1 LRRENYWKASSKN
14 LNKRSKFAQIPS
26 QFMNTVTNSL
36 LSIVVPLYN
45 EEDNVVLLT
54 QKIRESLSG
63 YSYQIVYVDDFST
76 DKTRKAIKGMDD
88 PKVHLIELKKNY
100 GQSLALAAGIDYAEG
115 EYIITMD
122 GDLQNDPSDIPQML
136 GHAVNDDYDVVT
148 GIRQKRKDS
157 PIKKIPSKIANFLV
171 RRVTQLNIK
180 DNGCAL
186 KVFTKDIA
194 KGLNLYGEMH
204 RFITL
209 LAHLEGAQIKQVPVK
224 HHARHAG
231 VSKYGLERVF
241 KVVADMM
248 LLLFIRKY
256 FQRPIHLFGI
266 FGVLLIILG
275 IFINIYLL
283 IVKLGFGEDI
293 GSRPLLI
300 FGMMFI
306 LGGIQLFTI
315 GIVMELLIRTYY
327 ESQQKRP
334 YRVKKITI
342 GDGKAA

>member
-1 LRRENYWKASSKN
+1 M
-14 LNKRSKFAQIPS
+14 PS
-26 QFMNTVTNSL
+26 ATDAL
-36 LSIVVPLYN
+36 LSIVIPLYN
-45 EEDNVVLLT
+45 EAENVGLLT
-54 QKIRESLSG
+54 QRIHESLDG
-63 YSYQIVYVDDFST
+63 YRYHIVYVDDFST
-76 DKTRKAIKGMDD
+76 DETRSVIKALDD
-88 PKVHLIELKKNY
+88 QKVHLIELKKNY
-100 GQSLALAAGIDYAEG
+100 GQSLALAAGIDYATG
-115 EYIITMD
+115 DYIITMD

-136 GHAVNDDYDVVT
+136 QYALEGEYDLIT

-157 PIKKIPSKIANFLV
+157 LVKKIPSKIANFLV
-171 RRVTQLNIK
+171 RRVTKLDIK

-231 VSKYGLERVF
+231 ASKYGLERVF

-266 FGVLLIILG
+266 FGVLLIFLG
-275 IFINIYLL
+275 VLMEIYLL
-283 IVKLGFGEDI
+283 IVKFGFGEDI
-293 GSRPLLI
+293 GNRPLLI

-334 YRVKKITI
+334 YRIRKISI
-342 GDGKAA
+342 GDRKAA

>member
-1 LRRENYWKASSKN
+1 
-14 LNKRSKFAQIPS
+14 
-26 QFMNTVTNSL
+26 MNIITTDK
-36 LSIVVPLYN
+36 LSIVVPLFN
-45 EEDNVVLLT
+45 EEGNVVLLT
-54 QKIRESLSG
+54 QKIHESLVG
-63 YSYQIVYVDDFST
+63 YTYEIIYVDDFST
-76 DKTRKAIKGMDD
+76 DQTRKRVAQMADE
-88 PKVHLIELKKNY
+88 KVHLIELKKNY
-100 GQSLALAAGIDYAEG
+100 GQSLALAAGIDHASG

-136 GHAVNDDYDVVT
+136 EYAIDDEYDVVT

-157 PIKKIPSKIANFLV
+157 LVKKIPSKIANFLV
-171 RRVTQLNIK
+171 RRVTSLDIK

-194 KGLNLYGEMH
+194 KELNLYGEMH

-224 HHARHAG
+224 HHARNAG

-256 FQRPIHLFGI
+256 LQRPIHLFGI
-266 FGVLLIILG
+266 FGVLLIIVG

-283 IVKLGFGEDI
+283 IVKIGLGQDI
-293 GSRPLLI
+293 GTRPLLI
-300 FGMMFI
+300 FGLMFI
-306 LGGIQLFTI
+306 LAGIQLFTI
-315 GIVMELLIRTYY
+315 GIVLELLIRTYY

-334 YRVKKITI
+334 YRIKKKSV
-342 GDGKAA
+342 GGKTQ

>member
-1 LRRENYWKASSKN
+1 
-14 LNKRSKFAQIPS
+14 
-26 QFMNTVTNSL
+26 MNPITSDL
-36 LSIVVPLYN
+36 LSIVIPLYN

-54 QKIRESLSG
+54 EKINESLSG
-63 YSYQIVYVDDFST
+63 YSYEIIYIDDFST
-76 DKTRKAIKGMDD
+76 DKTRNVIKKISDER
-88 PKVHLIELKKNY
+88 VHLIELKKNY
-100 GQSLALAAGIDYAEG
+100 GQSLALAAGIDHASG

-136 GHAVNDDYDVVT
+136 QYAVSGEYDVVT

-157 PIKKIPSKIANFLV
+157 LVKKIPSKIANFLV
-171 RRVTQLNIK
+171 RRVTKLDIK

-194 KGLNLYGEMH
+194 KDLNLYGEMH

-266 FGVLLIILG
+266 LGVLLIILG
-275 IFINIYLL
+275 VFINIYLL
-283 IVKLGFGEDI
+283 IVKFGIGQDI
-293 GSRPLLI
+293 GTRPLLI
-300 FGMMFI
+300 FGLMFI
-306 LGGIQLFTI
+306 LAGIQLFTI

-334 YRVKKITI
+334 YRIKKITVGGI
-342 GDGKAA
+342 NA

>member
-1 LRRENYWKASSKN
+1 
-14 LNKRSKFAQIPS
+14 
-26 QFMNTVTNSL
+26 MNIITDSL

-45 EEDNVVLLT
+45 EEDNAALLT
-54 QKIRESLSG
+54 KKIHESLEG
-63 YSYQIVYVDDFST
+63 YNYQIIYIDDFST
-76 DKTRKAIKGMDD
+76 DHTRKVVKDLKD
-88 PKVHLIELKKNY
+88 EKVHLIELKKNY
-100 GQSLALAAGIDYAEG
+100 GQSLALAAGIDYAKG

-136 GHAVNDDYDVVT
+136 TYAVSGEYDVVT

-157 PIKKIPSKIANFLV
+157 LVKKIPSKIANFLV
-171 RRVTQLNIK
+171 RRVTKLDIK

-194 KGLNLYGEMH
+194 KDLNLYGEMH

-275 IFINIYLL
+275 FLINIYLL
-283 IVKLGFGEDI
+283 AVKLMGEDI
-293 GSRPLLI
+293 GTRPLLI

-306 LGGIQLFTI
+306 LAGIQLFTI

-327 ESQQKRP
+327 ESQSKRP
-334 YRVKKITI
+334 YRIKKVFV
-342 GDGKAA
+342 GDKAS

>member
-1 LRRENYWKASSKN
+1 
-14 LNKRSKFAQIPS
+14 
-26 QFMNTVTNSL
+26 MNPVTNSL

-45 EEDNVVLLT
+45 EEDNVALLT
-54 QKIRESLSG
+54 QKIHESLVG
-63 YSYQIVYVDDFST
+63 YTYQIIYIDDFST
-76 DKTRKAIKGMDD
+76 DKTRKVTKGLNDD
-88 PKVHLIELKKNY
+88 KVHLIELKKNY

-136 GHAVNDDYDVVT
+136 SYAIDDEYDVVT

-157 PIKKIPSKIANFLV
+157 LVKKIPSKIANFLV
-171 RRVTQLNIK
+171 RRVTKLAIK

-194 KGLNLYGEMH
+194 KELNLYGEMH

-241 KVVADMM
+241 KVIADMM

-266 FGVLLIILG
+266 FGVLLIISG
-275 IFINIYLL
+275 VFINLYLL
-283 IVKLGFGEDI
+283 AVKLMGEDI
-293 GSRPLLI
+293 GSRPLLTV
-300 FGMMFI
+300 GMMFI
-306 LGGIQLFTI
+306 LAGIQLFTI

-327 ESQQKRP
+327 ESQSKRP
-334 YRVKKITI
+334 YRVKTI
-342 GDGKAA
+342 SVGGKSS

>member
-1 LRRENYWKASSKN
+1 MPP
-14 LNKRSKFAQIPS
+14 I
-26 QFMNTVTNSL
+26 TNAL

-45 EEDNVVLLT
+45 EQDNVELLT
-54 QKIRESLSG
+54 QKIHESLKG
-63 YSYQIVYVDDFST
+63 YNYQIIYVDDFST
-76 DKTRKAIKGMDD
+76 DNTKKVVKAMNDD
-88 PKVHLIELKKNY
+88 LVTLIELKKNY
-100 GQSLALAAGIDYAEG
+100 GQSLALAAGIDHAQG
-115 EYIITMD
+115 EFIITMD

-136 GHAVNDDYDVVT
+136 EYAVSGEYDLIT

-157 PIKKIPSKIANFLV
+157 LIKKIPSKIANFLV
-171 RRVTQLNIK
+171 RRVTKLDIK

-186 KVFTKDIA
+186 KIFTKEIA

-209 LAHLEGAQIKQVPVK
+209 LAFLEGAQIKQVPVK

-231 VSKYGLERVF
+231 KSKYGLERVF

-275 IFINIYLL
+275 VLIEIYLL
-283 IVKLGFGEDI
+283 IVKFGFGQDI
-293 GSRPLLI
+293 GTRPLLI

-327 ESQQKRP
+327 ESQSKRP
-334 YRVKKITI
+334 YRIKKITI

>member
-1 LRRENYWKASSKN
+1 
-14 LNKRSKFAQIPS
+14 
-26 QFMNTVTNSL
+26 MNTVTDSL

-45 EEDNVVLLT
+45 EQDNVVLLT
-54 QKIRESLSG
+54 EKIHESLQG
-63 YSYQIVYVDDFST
+63 YTYEIVYVDDFST
-76 DKTRKAIKGMDD
+76 DNTKKVVKAMDD
-88 PKVHLIELKKNY
+88 SQVHLIELKKNY
-100 GQSLALAAGIDYAEG
+100 GQSLALAAGIDYAKG

-122 GDLQNDPSDIPQML
+122 GDLQNDPSDIPSML
-136 GHAVNDDYDVVT
+136 NYAITDEYDVVT

-157 PIKKIPSKIANFLV
+157 LVKKIPSKIANFLV
-171 RRVTQLNIK
+171 RRVTKLDIK

-266 FGVLLIILG
+266 FGVLLIVLG
-275 IFINIYLL
+275 ILINFYLL

-293 GSRPLLI
+293 GNRPLLI

-342 GDGKAA
+342 GAREAA

>member
-1 LRRENYWKASSKN
+1 MNPITP
-14 LNKRSKFAQIPS
+14 AQ
-26 QFMNTVTNSL
+26 

-45 EEDNVVLLT
+45 EVDNVILLT
-54 QKIRESLSG
+54 NKIHESLQG
-63 YSYQIVYVDDFST
+63 YKYQIIYIDDFST
-76 DKTRKAIKGMDD
+76 DGTRKTIEKMDD
-88 PKVHLIELKKNY
+88 EKVHLIVLKKNY

-122 GDLQNDPSDIPQML
+122 GDLQNDPSDIPEML
-136 GHAVNDDYDVVT
+136 QYIISEDYDVVT
-148 GIRQKRKDS
+148 GFRQKRQDS
-157 PIKKIPSKIANFLV
+157 WVKKIPSKIANFLIK
-171 RRVTQLNIK
+171 RVTKLNLK

-186 KVFTKDIA
+186 KVFKKDIA
-194 KGLNLYGEMH
+194 KELNLYGEMH

-224 HHARHAG
+224 HHARHSG

-256 FQRPIHLFGI
+256 FQRPIHFFGI
-266 FGVLLIILG
+266 FGFLLILLG
-275 IFINIYLL
+275 VFINIYLL
-283 IVKLGFGEDI
+283 IVKFGFGEDI
-293 GSRPLLI
+293 GTRPLLM

-306 LGGIQLFTI
+306 LAGIQLFTI

-327 ESQQKRP
+327 ESQKKRP
-334 YRVKKITI
+334 YRIKKIAVGGTS
-342 GDGKAA
+342 G

>member
-1 LRRENYWKASSKN
+1 MQPITPL
-14 LNKRSKFAQIPS
+14 
-26 QFMNTVTNSL
+26 L
-36 LSIVVPLYN
+36 LSVVVPLYN
-45 EEDNVVLLT
+45 EEDNVALLT
-54 QKIRESLSG
+54 QKIHESLVG
-63 YSYQIVYVDDFST
+63 YTYQIIYVDDFSK
-76 DKTRKAIKGMDD
+76 DNTRKVIKGLNDD
-88 PKVHLIELKKNY
+88 RVHLVELKKNY
-100 GQSLALAAGIDYAEG
+100 GQSLALAAGLDYAEG

-136 GHAVNDDYDVVT
+136 HFAVNEDFDVVT

-157 PIKKIPSKIANFLV
+157 LVKKIPSKIANFLV
-171 RRVTQLNIK
+171 RRVTKLDIK

-186 KVFTKDIA
+186 KVFTRDIA
-194 KGLNLYGEMH
+194 KELNLYGEMH

-266 FGVLLIILG
+266 FGVLMIILG

-283 IVKLGFGEDI
+283 IVKLGLGEDI
-293 GSRPLLI
+293 GTRPLLM

-306 LGGIQLFTI
+306 LAGIQLFTI

-334 YRVKKITI
+334 YRIKKVSVGGQTS
-342 GDGKAA
+342 

>member
-1 LRRENYWKASSKN
+1 MK
-14 LNKRSKFAQIPS
+14 P
-26 QFMNTVTNSL
+26 VTDSL

-54 QKIRESLSG
+54 QKIHENLLG
-63 YSYQIVYVDDFST
+63 YRFEIVYVDDFSK
-76 DKTRKAIKGMDD
+76 DATRKTVKDMDD
-88 PKVHLIELKKNY
+88 DKVSLIELKKNY
-100 GQSLALAAGIDYAEG
+100 GQSLALAAGIDYAHG

-122 GDLQNDPSDIPQML
+122 GDLQNDPSDIPHML
-136 GHAVNDDYDVVT
+136 EYAVSGEYDLVT

-157 PIKKIPSKIANFLV
+157 PVKKIPSKIANFLV
-171 RRVTQLNIK
+171 RRVTKLDIK

-186 KVFTKDIA
+186 KVFSRDIA
-194 KGLNLYGEMH
+194 KDLNLYGEMH

-209 LAHLEGAQIKQVPVK
+209 LAYLEGAQIKQVPVK

-231 VSKYGLERVF
+231 ESKYGLERVF

-266 FGVLLIILG
+266 LGVLLIILG
-275 IFINIYLL
+275 VFINIYLL
-283 IVKLGFGEDI
+283 IVKFMGHDI
-293 GSRPLLI
+293 GNRPLLI

-315 GIVMELLIRTYY
+315 GIVLELLIRTYY
-327 ESQQKRP
+327 ESQKKRP
-334 YRVKKITI
+334 YRIKKVYV
-342 GDGKAA
+342 GGKAA

>member
-1 LRRENYWKASSKN
+1 MD
-14 LNKRSKFAQIPS
+14 I
-26 QFMNTVTNSL
+26 VTPSL
-36 LSIVVPLYN
+36 LSVVVPLYN
-45 EEDNVVLLT
+45 EEDNAVLLT
-54 QKIRESLSG
+54 QKIHESLAG
-63 YSYQIVYVDDFST
+63 YTYEIIYIDDFST
-76 DKTRKAIKGMDD
+76 DCTKKVVKDMKDD
-88 PKVHLIELKKNY
+88 KVHLIELKKNY
-100 GQSLALAAGIDYAEG
+100 GQSLALAAGIDYAKG
-115 EYIITMD
+115 EFIITMD
-122 GDLQNDPSDIPQML
+122 GDLQNDPSDIPEML
-136 GHAVNDDYDVVT
+136 SYAIGGEFDLIT

-157 PIKKIPSKIANFLV
+157 LVKKIPSKIANFLV
-171 RRVTQLNIK
+171 RRVTKLDIK

-186 KVFTKDIA
+186 KIFTKDIA
-194 KGLNLYGEMH
+194 KDLNLYGEMH

-266 FGVLLIILG
+266 FGFLMILLGVL
-275 IFINIYLL
+275 INMYLL
-283 IVKLGFGEDI
+283 VVKLGFGEDI
-293 GSRPLLI
+293 GTRPLLM

-306 LGGIQLFTI
+306 LAGIQLFTI

-327 ESQQKRP
+327 ESQNKRP
-334 YRVKKITI
+334 YRVKKISI
-342 GDGKAA
+342 GGTAQ

>member
-1 LRRENYWKASSKN
+1 MKVLTGE
-14 LNKRSKFAQIPS
+14 
-26 QFMNTVTNSL
+26 L

-45 EEDNVVLLT
+45 EQDNVALLT
-54 QKIRESLSG
+54 QKIHESLIG
-63 YSYQIVYVDDFST
+63 YNYQIIYIDDFST
-76 DKTRKAIKGMDD
+76 DATRKVVRNMNDD
-88 PKVHLIELKKNY
+88 KVHLISLKKNY
-100 GQSLALAAGIDYAEG
+100 GQSLALAAGLDYAKG

-136 GHAVNDDYDVVT
+136 SYAISGEYDVIT

-157 PIKKIPSKIANFLV
+157 LVKKIPSKIANFLV
-171 RRVTQLNIK
+171 RRVTKLDIK

-194 KGLNLYGEMH
+194 KDLNLYGEMH

-209 LAHLEGAQIKQVPVK
+209 LAFLEGAQIKQVPIK

-266 FGVLLIILG
+266 FGVLLILLG
-275 IFINIYLL
+275 GLINIYLL
-283 IVKLGFGEDI
+283 VVKLMGEDI
-293 GSRPLLI
+293 GNRPLLI
-300 FGMMFI
+300 FGLMFI
-306 LGGIQLFTI
+306 LAGIQLFTI

-334 YRVKKITI
+334 YRIKNISI
-342 GDGKAA
+342 GDTTQ

>member
-1 LRRENYWKASSKN
+1 
-14 LNKRSKFAQIPS
+14 
-26 QFMNTVTNSL
+26 MNTITQSL

-45 EEDNVVLLT
+45 EQDNVVLLT
-54 QKIRESLSG
+54 EKIHESLQG
-63 YSYQIVYVDDFST
+63 YAYQIVYIDDFST
-76 DKTRKAIKGMDD
+76 DNTRTVVKQMND
-88 PKVHLIELKKNY
+88 PLVHLIELKKNY

-122 GDLQNDPSDIPQML
+122 GDLQNDPSDIPNML
-136 GHAVNDDYDVVT
+136 SFAVNGEYDVVT

-157 PIKKIPSKIANFLV
+157 LVKKIPSKIANFLV
-171 RRVTQLNIK
+171 RRVTKLDIK

-334 YRVKKITI
+334 YRVKKVSI
-342 GDGKAA
+342 GASKAA

>member
-1 LRRENYWKASSKN
+1 MSVITR
-14 LNKRSKFAQIPS
+14 
-26 QFMNTVTNSL
+26 SL

-45 EEDNVVLLT
+45 EQDNVVLLT
-54 QKIRESLSG
+54 QKIHESLVG
-63 YSYQIVYVDDFST
+63 YNYEIIYIDDFST
-76 DKTRKAIKGMDD
+76 DKTRKAIKDMADD
-88 PKVHLIELKKNY
+88 TVHLIELKKNY
-100 GQSLALAAGIDYAEG
+100 GQSLALAAGIDHASG

-136 GHAVNDDYDVVT
+136 AYAITDEYDLVT
-148 GIRQKRKDS
+148 GIRKKRKDS
-157 PIKKIPSKIANFLV
+157 LLKKIPSKIANFLV
-171 RRVTQLNIK
+171 RRVTKLNIK

-186 KVFTKDIA
+186 KIFTKEIA
-194 KGLNLYGEMH
+194 KDLNLYGEMH

-224 HHARHAG
+224 HHARHTG

-241 KVVADMM
+241 KVIADMM

-266 FGVLLIILG
+266 LGVLLIILG
-275 IFINIYLL
+275 GLINVYLL
-283 IVKLGFGEDI
+283 VVKIGLGEDI
-293 GSRPLLI
+293 GNRPLLI
-300 FGMMFI
+300 FGLMFI
-306 LGGIQLFTI
+306 LAGIQLFTI

-334 YRVKKITI
+334 YRIKKISI
-342 GDGKAA
+342 GEKSA

>member
-1 LRRENYWKASSKN
+1 MS
-14 LNKRSKFAQIPS
+14 
-26 QFMNTVTNSL
+26 TVTNSL

-45 EEDNVVLLT
+45 EQDNAVLLT
-54 QKIRESLSG
+54 QKIHESLKD
-63 YSYQIVYVDDFST
+63 YSYEIIYVDDFST
-76 DKTRKAIKGMDD
+76 DNTRKVVKEMNDN
-88 PKVHLIELKKNY
+88 KVHLIELKKNY
-100 GQSLALAAGIDYAEG
+100 GQSLALAAGIDYAKG

-122 GDLQNDPSDIPQML
+122 GDLQNDPSDIPSML
-136 GHAVNDDYDVVT
+136 GFAVTDEFDVVT

-157 PIKKIPSKIANFLV
+157 LVKKIPSKIANFMV
-171 RRVTQLNIK
+171 RRVTKLDIK

-275 IFINIYLL
+275 IFINMYLL

-293 GSRPLLI
+293 GNRPLLI

-334 YRVKKITI
+334 YRVKKITV
-342 GDGKAA
+342 GDGKAS

>member
-1 LRRENYWKASSKN
+1 M
-14 LNKRSKFAQIPS
+14 QI
-26 QFMNTVTNSL
+26 VTNAF

-45 EEDNVVLLT
+45 EEDNVTLLT
-54 QKIRESLSG
+54 EKIHESLNG
-63 YSYQIVYVDDFST
+63 YDYQIIYVDDFST
-76 DKTRKAIKGMDD
+76 DDTRQVIKKMDD
-88 PKVHLIELKKNY
+88 DKVHLIELKKNY
-100 GQSLALAAGIDYAEG
+100 GQSLALAAGIDYATG
-115 EYIITMD
+115 DYIITMD
-122 GDLQNDPSDIPQML
+122 GDLQNDPSDIPKML
-136 GHAVNDDYDVVT
+136 EYAEEGEYDLIT

-157 PIKKIPSKIANFLV
+157 LVKKIPSKIANFLV
-171 RRVTQLNIK
+171 RRVTKLDIK

-186 KVFTKDIA
+186 KVFTKEIA

-209 LAHLEGAQIKQVPVK
+209 LAFLEGAQIKQVPVK
-224 HHARHAG
+224 HHARNAG

-266 FGVLLIILG
+266 FGVFLMILG
-275 IFINIYLL
+275 TLIEMYLL
-283 IVKLGFGEDI
+283 VVKFGFGEDI
-293 GSRPLLI
+293 GTRPLLI
-300 FGMMFI
+300 FGMMLI

-327 ESQQKRP
+327 ESQSKRP
-334 YRVKKITI
+334 YRIKKITI
-342 GDGKAA
+342 GDGQTA

>member
-1 LRRENYWKASSKN
+1 MH
-14 LNKRSKFAQIPS
+14 P
-26 QFMNTVTNSL
+26 VTTSL
-36 LSIVVPLYN
+36 LSLVIPLYN
-45 EEDNVVLLT
+45 EADNVVLLT
-54 QKIRESLSG
+54 QKIHEALEG
-63 YSYQIVYVDDFST
+63 YKYQIIYIDDFST
-76 DKTRKAIKGMDD
+76 DATRKVITDMNDD
-88 PKVHLIELKKNY
+88 KVHLITLKKNY
-100 GQSLALAAGIDYAEG
+100 GQSLALAAGIDYAKG

-122 GDLQNDPSDIPQML
+122 GDLQNDPGDIPQML
-136 GHAVNDDYDVVT
+136 EYAVHQDFDLVT

-157 PIKKIPSKIANFLV
+157 LVKKIPSKIANFLV
-171 RRVTQLNIK
+171 RRVTQLDIK

-186 KVFTKDIA
+186 KIFKKEVAKD
-194 KGLNLYGEMH
+194 LNLYGEMH

-224 HHARHAG
+224 HHARHSG

-266 FGVLLIILG
+266 FGFFLIIIG
-275 IFINIYLL
+275 VFINIYLL
-283 IVKLGFGEDI
+283 IVKFGFGQDI
-293 GSRPLLI
+293 GTRPLLI
-300 FGMMFI
+300 FGLMFI
-306 LGGIQLFTI
+306 LAGIQLFTI

-334 YRVKKITI
+334 YRIRKIFV
-342 GDGKAA
+342 GGKVA

>member
-1 LRRENYWKASSKN
+1 MK
-14 LNKRSKFAQIPS
+14 P
-26 QFMNTVTNSL
+26 VTLSL
-36 LSIVVPLYN
+36 ISIVIPLYN
-45 EEDNVVLLT
+45 EEENVVLLT
-54 QKIRESLSG
+54 NKINESLKG
-63 YSYQIVYVDDFST
+63 YLHQIIYVDDFST
-76 DKTRKAIKGMDD
+76 DNTRKVIKDMKD
-88 PKVHLIELKKNY
+88 PNVHLIALKKNY

-122 GDLQNDPSDIPQML
+122 GDLQNDPQDIPKMMEYVVS
-136 GHAVNDDYDVVT
+136 GEYDVVT

-157 PIKKIPSKIANFLV
+157 LVKKIPSKIANFMV
-171 RRVTQLNIK
+171 RRVTKLDIK

-186 KVFTKDIA
+186 KVFTRDIA
-194 KGLNLYGEMH
+194 KDLNLYGEMH

-224 HHARHAG
+224 HHARNAG

-275 IFINIYLL
+275 FFINIYLL
-283 IVKLGFGEDI
+283 IVKLGYGQDI
-293 GSRPLLI
+293 GNRPLLI

-306 LGGIQLFTI
+306 LAGIQLFTI
-315 GIVMELLIRTYY
+315 GIVLELLIRTYY
-327 ESQQKRP
+327 ESPNKRP
-334 YRVKKITI
+334 YRIKNISV
-342 GDGKAA
+342 GGQSS

>member
-1 LRRENYWKASSKN
+1 
-14 LNKRSKFAQIPS
+14 
-26 QFMNTVTNSL
+26 MNPITFDL

-54 QKIRESLSG
+54 EKIHESLVG
-63 YSYQIVYVDDFST
+63 YSYEIIYIDDFST
-76 DKTRKAIKGMDD
+76 DKTRKVVKDMADEH
-88 PKVHLIELKKNY
+88 VHLIELKKNY
-100 GQSLALAAGIDYAEG
+100 GQSLALAAGIDHASG

-136 GHAVNDDYDVVT
+136 KYAVSGEFDVVT

-157 PIKKIPSKIANFLV
+157 LVKKIPSKIANFLV
-171 RRVTQLNIK
+171 RRVTKLDIK

-194 KGLNLYGEMH
+194 KDLNLYGEMH

-266 FGVLLIILG
+266 LGVLLIIIG

-283 IVKLGFGEDI
+283 IVKFGFGQDI
-293 GSRPLLI
+293 GTRPLLI
-300 FGMMFI
+300 FGLMFI
-306 LGGIQLFTI
+306 LAGIQLFTI

-334 YRVKKITI
+334 YRIKKITV
-342 GDGKAA
+342 GGVNA

>member
-1 LRRENYWKASSKN
+1 MH
-14 LNKRSKFAQIPS
+14 QI
-26 QFMNTVTNSL
+26 TDSL
-36 LSIVVPLYN
+36 LSIVIPLYN
-45 EEDNVVLLT
+45 EEENAVLLT
-54 QKIRESLSG
+54 QKIHESLIG
-63 YSYQIVYVDDFST
+63 YNYQIIYIDDFST
-76 DKTRKAIKGMDD
+76 DNTRKVVKKMNDD
-88 PKVHLIELKKNY
+88 KVHLIELKKNY

-122 GDLQNDPSDIPQML
+122 GDLQNDPSDIPLML
-136 GHAVNDDYDVVT
+136 EYAINDEYDVVT

-157 PIKKIPSKIANFLV
+157 LVKKIPSKIANFLV
-171 RRVTQLNIK
+171 RRVTKMDIK

-194 KGLNLYGEMH
+194 KELNLYGEMH

-224 HHARHAG
+224 HHARNAG

-256 FQRPIHLFGI
+256 FQRPIHFFGI
-266 FGVLLIILG
+266 FGFLMIMLGVL
-275 IFINIYLL
+275 INIYLL
-283 IVKLGFGEDI
+283 IVKWGFGEDI
-293 GSRPLLI
+293 GTRPLLI
-300 FGMMFI
+300 FGLMFI
-306 LGGIQLFTI
+306 LAGIQLFTI

-327 ESQQKRP
+327 ESQKKRP
-334 YRVKKITI
+334 YRIKKTTV
-342 GDGKAA
+342 GGGVA

>member
-1 LRRENYWKASSKN
+1 M
-14 LNKRSKFAQIPS
+14 QII
-26 QFMNTVTNSL
+26 TDSL
-36 LSIVVPLYN
+36 LSVVVPFYN
-45 EEDNVVLLT
+45 EQDNAQLLT
-54 QKIRESLSG
+54 KKIHESLAG
-63 YSYQIVYVDDFST
+63 YNYEIIYVDDFST
-76 DKTRKAIKGMDD
+76 DDTRKVVKAMNDER
-88 PKVHLIELKKNY
+88 VHLIELKKNY
-100 GQSLALAAGIDYAEG
+100 GQSLALAAGIDHAQG

-122 GDLQNDPSDIPQML
+122 GDLQNDPSDIPEML
-136 GHAVNDDYDVVT
+136 GYAVQEEYDVVT

-157 PIKKIPSKIANFLV
+157 LVKKIPSKIANFLV
-171 RRVTQLNIK
+171 RRVTKLDIK

-186 KVFTKDIA
+186 KVFTKEIA

-275 IFINIYLL
+275 GFINLYLL
-283 IVKLGFGEDI
+283 VVKYGFGEDI
-293 GSRPLLI
+293 GNRPLLV

-306 LGGIQLFTI
+306 LAGIQLFTI

-334 YRVKKITI
+334 YRIKKITV
-342 GDGKAA
+342 GGKSA

>member
-1 LRRENYWKASSKN
+1 MN
-14 LNKRSKFAQIPS
+14 L
-26 QFMNTVTNSL
+26 VTSDL

-45 EEDNVVLLT
+45 EEDNVALLT
-54 QKIRESLSG
+54 EKIHESLVG
-63 YSYQIVYVDDFST
+63 YNYEIIYIDDFSKDT
-76 DKTRKAIKGMDD
+76 TRKKVKAMQD

-100 GQSLALAAGIDYAEG
+100 GQSLALAAGIDHANG

-122 GDLQNDPSDIPQML
+122 GDLQNDPSDITQML
-136 GHAVNDDYDVVT
+136 QHAVNDDYDVVT

-157 PIKKIPSKIANFLV
+157 FVKTIPSKIANFLV
-171 RRVTQLNIK
+171 RRVTSMDIK

-194 KGLNLYGEMH
+194 KELNLYGEMH
-204 RFITL
+204 RFINL
-209 LAHLEGAQIKQVPVK
+209 LAYLEGAQIKQVPVK
-224 HHARHAG
+224 HHARHSG

-266 FGVLLIILG
+266 FGFLLILIGVL
-275 IFINIYLL
+275 INFYLL
-283 IVKLGFGEDI
+283 FVKFYLGQDI
-293 GSRPLLI
+293 GTRPLLI
-300 FGMMFI
+300 FGLMFI
-306 LGGIQLFTI
+306 LAGIQLFTI

-327 ESQQKRP
+327 ESQNKRP
-334 YRVKKITI
+334 YRIKKVTV
-342 GDGKAA
+342 GGSAA

>member
-1 LRRENYWKASSKN
+1 MTPIT
-14 LNKRSKFAQIPS
+14 Q
-26 QFMNTVTNSL
+26 SL

-45 EEDNVVLLT
+45 EEANVRLLT
-54 QKIRESLSG
+54 EKIHQSLEG
-63 YSYQIVYVDDFST
+63 YQYQIVYVDDFSK
-76 DKTRKAIKGMDD
+76 DQTRKVIQEMKD
-88 PKVHLIELKKNY
+88 PKVHLLALKKNY
-100 GQSLALAAGIDYAEG
+100 GQSLALAAGIDYAKG
-115 EYIITMD
+115 EYVITMD
-122 GDLQNDPSDIPQML
+122 GDLQNDPSDIPKML
-136 GHAVNDDYDVVT
+136 EFAVSGEFDVVT

-157 PIKKIPSKIANFLV
+157 LVKKIPSKIANFLV
-171 RRVTQLNIK
+171 RRVTKLDIK

-186 KVFTKDIA
+186 KVFTRDIA
-194 KGLNLYGEMH
+194 KDLNLYGEMH

-209 LAHLEGAQIKQVPVK
+209 LAFLEGAQIKQVPVK

-266 FGVLLIILG
+266 LGVLLILLG
-275 IFINIYLL
+275 ILINFYLL
-283 IVKLGFGEDI
+283 IVKLGLGEDI
-293 GSRPLLI
+293 GNRPLLI

-327 ESQQKRP
+327 ESQSKRP
-334 YRVKKITI
+334 YRIKNISI
-342 GDGKAA
+342 GGNPA

>member
-1 LRRENYWKASSKN
+1 
-14 LNKRSKFAQIPS
+14 
-26 QFMNTVTNSL
+26 MTVLTDAL

-54 QKIRESLSG
+54 EKIHESLVG
-63 YSYQIVYVDDFST
+63 YNYQIIYIDDFSK
-76 DKTRKAIKGMDD
+76 DATRMVVKKMNDQ
-88 PKVHLIELKKNY
+88 KVHLIELKKNY

-115 EYIITMD
+115 DYIITMD
-122 GDLQNDPSDIPQML
+122 GDLQNDPSDIPEML
-136 GHAVNDDYDVVT
+136 SYAIEGEYDLIT

-157 PIKKIPSKIANFLV
+157 LVKKIPSKIANFLV
-171 RRVTQLNIK
+171 RRVTKLDIK

-194 KGLNLYGEMH
+194 KDLNLYGEMH

-241 KVVADMM
+241 KVIADMM

-266 FGVLLIILG
+266 FGVLLMLLG
-275 IFINIYLL
+275 GLINIYLL
-283 IVKLGFGEDI
+283 VIKLMGEDI
-293 GSRPLLI
+293 GNRPLLI
-300 FGMMFI
+300 FGLMFI
-306 LGGIQLFTI
+306 LAGIQLFTI

-334 YRVKKITI
+334 YRIKKILV
-342 GDGKAA
+342 GDKAQ

>member
-1 LRRENYWKASSKN
+1 
-14 LNKRSKFAQIPS
+14 
-26 QFMNTVTNSL
+26 MNPITSDL

-54 QKIRESLSG
+54 EKINESLKG
-63 YSYQIVYVDDFST
+63 YSYEIIYIDDFST
-76 DKTRKAIKGMDD
+76 DKTRKVVKDLDD
-88 PKVHLIELKKNY
+88 ERVHLIELKKNY
-100 GQSLALAAGIDYAEG
+100 GQSLALAAGIDYATG

-136 GHAVNDDYDVVT
+136 EYVVSGEYDVVT

-157 PIKKIPSKIANFLV
+157 LVKKIPSKIANFLV
-171 RRVTQLNIK
+171 RRVTKLDIK

-194 KGLNLYGEMH
+194 KDLNLYGEMH

-266 FGVLLIILG
+266 LGVLLIIIG

-283 IVKLGFGEDI
+283 VVKFGFGQDI
-293 GSRPLLI
+293 GTRPLLI
-300 FGMMFI
+300 FGLMFI
-306 LGGIQLFTI
+306 LAGIQLFTI

-334 YRVKKITI
+334 YRIKKITV
-342 GDGKAA
+342 GGVHA

>member
-1 LRRENYWKASSKN
+1 MD
-14 LNKRSKFAQIPS
+14 IITP
-26 QFMNTVTNSL
+26 SL

-45 EEDNVVLLT
+45 EEDNAVLLT
-54 QKIRESLSG
+54 EKIHESLVG
-63 YSYQIVYVDDFST
+63 YTYQIIYIDDFST
-76 DKTRKAIKGMDD
+76 DRTKQVVKEMRDE
-88 PKVHLIELKKNY
+88 KVHLIELKKNY

-122 GDLQNDPSDIPQML
+122 GDLQNDPSDIPEML
-136 GHAVNDDYDVVT
+136 SYAVKGEFDLIT

-157 PIKKIPSKIANFLV
+157 LVKKIPSKIANFLV
-171 RRVTQLNIK
+171 RRVTKLDIK

-194 KGLNLYGEMH
+194 KDLNLYGEMH

-266 FGVLLIILG
+266 FGFLMILLGVLV
-275 IFINIYLL
+275 NMYLL
-283 IVKLGFGEDI
+283 VVKIGFGEDI
-293 GSRPLLI
+293 GTRPLLM

-306 LGGIQLFTI
+306 LAGIQLFTI

-327 ESQQKRP
+327 ESQNKRP
-334 YRVKKITI
+334 YRIKKVSI
-342 GDGKAA
+342 GGTVQ

>member
-1 LRRENYWKASSKN
+1 MS
-14 LNKRSKFAQIPS
+14 
-26 QFMNTVTNSL
+26 TVTDSL

-54 QKIRESLSG
+54 QKINESLEG
-63 YSYQIVYVDDFST
+63 YNYQIVYVDDFST
-76 DKTRKAIKGMDD
+76 DKTRIKVKEMDD
-88 PKVHLIELKKNY
+88 KRVHLIELKKNY

-122 GDLQNDPSDIPQML
+122 GDLQNDPSDIPNML
-136 GHAVNDDYDVVT
+136 QYAITEEYDVVT

-157 PIKKIPSKIANFLV
+157 LAKKIPSKIANFLV
-171 RRVTQLNIK
+171 RRVTKLDIK

-194 KGLNLYGEMH
+194 KSLNLYGEMH

-266 FGVLLIILG
+266 FGVLLVILG
-275 IFINIYLL
+275 ILINVYLL
-283 IVKLGFGEDI
+283 IVKLGFGQDI
-293 GSRPLLI
+293 GTRPLLI

-306 LGGIQLFTI
+306 VGGIQLFTI

-334 YRVKKITI
+334 YRIKKITI